1 MCIYIYIYIYV
12 CVCDIYIYMCVCVCV
27 RIMVFNILR
36 NNIYSAGFSVCL
48 FDASEHLWS
57 AFTPAGEKISSQ
69 GQGESYTFANTAAWQ
84 PVRTWDLQY
93 HWYANSWK
101 PTRSS
106 RAQSNEEGVC
116 RRCDDARRHGQ
127 VH

>member
-1 MCIYIYIYIYV
+1 M
-12 CVCDIYIYMCVCVCV
+12 CVCDIYIYIYMCVCV